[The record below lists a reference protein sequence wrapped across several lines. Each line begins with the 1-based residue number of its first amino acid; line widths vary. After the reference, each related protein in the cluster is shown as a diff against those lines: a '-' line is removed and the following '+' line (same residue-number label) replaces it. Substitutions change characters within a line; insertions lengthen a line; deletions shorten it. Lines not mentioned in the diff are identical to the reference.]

1 MTTITVTIKN
11 VYGNRLLYP
20 ACDVSRKLVELIG
33 TKTFTRRDVD
43 RIIGLGYNFTVK
55 PETI

>member
-1 MTTITVTIKN
+1 MTDITVTVKN

-20 ACDVSRKLVELIG
+20 ACDVSRKLAELIG

-43 RIIGLGYNFTVK
+43 RIIDLGYNFTVK

>member
-1 MTTITVTIKN
+1 MTDITVTVKN

-20 ACDVSRKLVELIG
+20 ACDVSRKLANLIG
-33 TKTFTRRDVD
+33 TKTFTRRDVE
-43 RIIGLGYNFTVK
+43 RIVDLGYNFTVQ

>member
-1 MTTITVTIKN
+1 MTDITVTIKN

-20 ACDVSRKLVELIG
+20 ACDVSRKLAELIG

-43 RIIGLGYNFTVK
+43 RIIGLGYNFTVQ

>member
-1 MTTITVTIKN
+1 MTDITVTVKN
-11 VYGNRLLYP
+11 VYGNRLLYR
-20 ACDVSRKLVELIG
+20 ACDVRRKLAELIG

-43 RIIGLGYNFTVK
+43 RIIDLGYNFTVK

>member
-1 MTTITVTIKN
+1 MTDITVTVKN

-20 ACDVSRKLVELIG
+20 ACDVSRKLAELIG

-43 RIIGLGYNFTVK
+43 RIIGLGYNFTVQ